1 MQENPLYLTEQII
14 TYIGNKRTLLSFIGK
29 AVEQVRLS
37 LNKDKLDIVDIFS
50 GSGIVSRYMKQYANV
65 LYANDL
71 EGYAETIN
79 HCYLSSA
86 PNRDAFEEEY
96 LLIKHKLNTEPLR
109 KGFISELYCPQD
121 DNNIKAQER
130 VFYTQRNGQYIDTT
144 RQLIDELKVPDS
156 IKPFI
161 LAPLLYEASVHT
173 NTAGIFKGFYK
184 DTDTGIGKFG
194 GKGENA
200 LTRIKGNIELQRPI
214 FSNFDCEV
222 HISRKDANELA
233 KVLPKTDLVYLD
245 PPYNQHPYGS
255 NYFMLNLI
263 NDYQK
268 PTNISKV
275 SGIPNNWNRSVFNK
289 KAKIK
294 DSLGKL
300 CATLDTHYLL
310 ISFSDDGFISVDD
323 MVSLLSEI
331 GKVSVFDKEYNT
343 FRGCRNL
350 QDRDVH
356 VKEYLYLVKK

>member
-1 MQENPLYLTEQII
+1 M
-14 TYIGNKRTLLSFIGK
+14 
-29 AVEQVRLS
+29 
-37 LNKDKLDIVDIFS
+37 
-50 GSGIVSRYMKQYANV
+50 
-65 LYANDL
+65 
-71 EGYAETIN
+71 
-79 HCYLSSA
+79 
-86 PNRDAFEEEY
+86 
-96 LLIKHKLNTEPLR
+96 
-109 KGFISELYCPQD
+109 
-121 DNNIKAQER
+121 
-130 VFYTQRNGQYIDTT
+130 
-144 RQLIDELKVPDS
+144 PDS

-214 FSNFDCEV
+214 FSTFDCEV

-233 KVLPKTDLVYLD
+233 KELPKTDLVYLD

-268 PTNISKV
+268 PTSISKV
-275 SGIPNNWNRSVFNK
+275 SGIPDTWNRSEFNK

-294 DSLGKL
+294 DSLQRL
-300 CATLDTHYLL
+300 CSNLDTKYLL
-310 ISFSDDGFISVDD
+310 ISFNDDGFITVKE
-323 MVSLLSEI
+323 MLSLLSDI
-331 GKVSVFDKEYNT
+331 GTVSVFDKEYNT

-350 QDRDVH
+350 NDRDIH